1 MQQVM
6 PMDIQKRQH
15 TVISYLITYASR
27 AREVVNRAAINAGMV
42 QKAHSRLFEDICS
55 AA

>member
-6 PMDIQKRQH
+6 PMDILKRQH

-27 AREVVNRAAINAGMV
+27 AREVVNRAANSLGAY
-42 QKAHSRLFEDICS
+42 A
-55 AA
+55 